1 MAMFSTEPDA
11 EVQFI
16 LSENTITIRKNDNNS
31 NDLGIYYTN
40 TISKNIQHK
49 PNNLI
54 LRFNSLG
61 ETQKTKINLSSIN
74 SEALVNIYSTGYIE

>member
-16 LSENTITIRKNDNNS
+16 LSENTITIRKNNNNS
-31 NDLGIYYTN
+31 NDLSIYYTN